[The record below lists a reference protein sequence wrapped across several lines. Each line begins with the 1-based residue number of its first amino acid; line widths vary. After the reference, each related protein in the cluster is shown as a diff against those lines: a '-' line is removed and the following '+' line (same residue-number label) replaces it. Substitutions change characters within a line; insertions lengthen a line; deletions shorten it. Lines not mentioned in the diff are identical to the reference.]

1 LPPTGQITPTGTTCQ
16 QYSSGTAADLTQALY
31 LVDSKTSSIKS
42 VAPGVMFYYSTI
54 TVPEAGSVEISV
66 DQSKDNSSWPFIKIQ
81 DTKQVILYGS
91 GCTKIQGTSATETDG
106 KVTLTANNL
115 PAGTYVLGIKYSL
128 SSLQNFAPVIMPYP
142 TVKYTFVT
150 SLNGAP
156 IGTSKDS
163 IDLVSK

>member
-54 TVPEAGSVEISV
+54 TVPEGGKTTISV

-91 GCTKIQGTSATETDG
+91 GCTRIQGTSATETDG

-128 SSLQNFAPVIMPYP
+128 SSLQKFAPVIMPYP
-142 TVKYTFVT
+142 TVKYTFET
-150 SLNGAP
+150 SLNGVP

-163 IDLVSK
+163 IDLVPK